1 MKSNNASL
9 CYDCEFATARHR
21 GNSEL
26 CKDTDKRD
34 TTSKKRNDNKENL
47 SDYRRVL
54 LSITVEIQDECVEHI
69 HFKEGD
75 SAEVMA
81 IKFCEKHCLPEQ
93 FVAPLA
99 EQIVSNII
107 PVSDFVFYP
116 QENRLSNDEN
126 STLHSGS
133 SQSPLVNGSD
143 GDALHNHRDCSGRQN
158 VISESN
164 AWLGSRE
171 VRTPMLF
178 QASQRVN
185 SYQGQG
191 QGCQISCEGKPRRK
205 SRRKK
210 WSFSDHVI
218 AQTFASLAKKGAYD
232 HYQRKPERLAQP
244 LSEQAKAVCMRLNI
258 GRLRHKHTRCW
269 DEAKCRK
276 TSYQEHV
283 VRKQGISKKS
293 RRIMWVCGRRAK
305 QYKNYGELLYA
316 KGVTMRQNHLK
327 AVYDKK
333 KQNERREA
341 AELTLKPNISKRARN
356 MRRGRGQV
364 WSRLQS
370 DDRPK
375 QDQLQELR
383 QMAWEA
389 KLMECTFKP
398 QINQRYK
405 DSQDQYADDH
415 RNCFEQLFLDAEC
428 RRRRRDQCTQ
438 WCPEG
443 LTFQPSINKSLPYR
457 TSMMGE
463 DWKSECSVFRRLL
476 DNASR
481 VTKKKEAQQQWS
493 HRPFDQ
499 RTGRELFKPHI
510 GRKPYN
516 RNPVC
521 LSIGEYLHRM
531 KNKFDNKMRCINAR
545 KDITRKDQTRG
556 RFVGPNS
563 QKLLERLKD
572 RRFKQIFA
580 FLDKDKNGY
589 VDLMTADVDR
599 LNQDVIGDINR
610 VKRMIGSTDN
620 KLDFDRL
627 VDLMRKNKYQFG
639 QQLLGPRHKA
649 HNLDVNCTFQFK
661 MDRLSRNLAKTRRKY
676 STHEQWWE
684 IMFAEFLASE
694 RKVASIR
701 KERQQQELLNCPFKP
716 YLTPYRLK
724 KARTRVNI
732 LCGNAAIDEKVG
744 TLTEKTQDE
753 VQGFY
758 FQNEQG
764 GPELLGMPTQGEPV
778 SPEPGISRG
787 RADASRSDVVAQLDD
802 LPKLNTSKAKVLR
815 I

>member
-1 MKSNNASL
+1 MQASV
-9 CYDCEFATARHR
+9 
-21 GNSEL
+21 
-26 CKDTDKRD
+26 
-34 TTSKKRNDNKENL
+34 TTVSLPLQD
-47 SDYRRVL
+47 
-54 LSITVEIQDECVEHI
+54 IVEIQNCAS
-69 HFKEGD
+69 KY
-75 SAEVMA
+75 
-81 IKFCEKHCLPEQ
+81 
-93 FVAPLA
+93 
-99 EQIVSNII
+99 
-107 PVSDFVFYP
+107 SDFVFYP

-516 RNPVC
+516 
-521 LSIGEYLHRM
+521 
-531 KNKFDNKMRCINAR
+531 
-545 KDITRKDQTRG
+545 
-556 RFVGPNS
+556 
-563 QKLLERLKD
+563 
-572 RRFKQIFA
+572 
-580 FLDKDKNGY
+580 
-589 VDLMTADVDR
+589 
-599 LNQDVIGDINR
+599 
-610 VKRMIGSTDN
+610 
-620 KLDFDRL
+620 
-627 VDLMRKNKYQFG
+627 NKYQFG

-764 GPELLGMPTQGEPV
+764 GPGSFL
-778 SPEPGISRG
+778 
-787 RADASRSDVVAQLDD
+787 
-802 LPKLNTSKAKVLR
+802 
-815 I
+815 